1 MAEDGVLIN
10 QLCGECG
17 NQTGS
22 FSVKKE
28 NMMLSSIQLLWCP
41 DCKQETPEIRETA
54 GRKES
59 VDEEQKSYPSS
70 LDEWYASQPGI
81 GAMDSGAL
89 NVIGGSSDTR
99 GVIVTNMIL
108 AIGLAEAVG
117 VYALV
122 VAAVLIFGS

>member
-10 QLCGECG
+10 QICGECG
-17 NQTGS
+17 NQIGS

-28 NMMLSSIQLLWCP
+28 NMMLSSTQLLWCA

-54 GRKES
+54 GRRES

-70 LDEWYASQPGI
+70 LAEWYASQSGI
-81 GAMDSGAL
+81 GSMDSGSV

-99 GVIVTNMIL
+99 AGILTNMIL
-108 AIGLAEAVG
+108 AIGLAEAIG
-117 VYALV
+117 MYALV
-122 VAAVLIFGS
+122 VAAVLIFGR